1 VVFSLVTMLLIFF
14 TLKLFPYSPEL
25 RKGISLGLF
34 ILLTQA
40 LYSTVNIFF
49 QVKLKYD
56 FSTIAYTLGYM
67 VILVLVLGSSFLKLD
82 VMWVNFSYVV
92 GGFVTFLLCLVFVG
106 KLGVKPDFSFDK
118 TLWKFLF
125 SASLPIGIMF
135 IFSQISFKED
145 ALMISFLKLPTAY
158 GLNNTESVAVYS
170 LPYKV
175 FEVFLVV
182 PTFFMNSV
190 YPVLVGHMAEG
201 EERLKKTFNNTIR
214 FLTAS
219 GVFVGL
225 LGVGLSPIIINLLGG
240 SEFSQSIG
248 VLKIL
253 SVGLVVF
260 YLTSPI
266 SWLIVTLGYQNKL
279 PKIYFV
285 SAVFNL
291 VCNLIFIPKYSFYA
305 ASWITVF
312 SELIVLLLLIVT
324 ARKSWKDKYAKS

>member
-1 VVFSLVTMLLIFF
+1 
-14 TLKLFPYSPEL
+14 
-25 RKGISLGLF
+25 
-34 ILLTQA
+34 
-40 LYSTVNIFF
+40 
-49 QVKLKYD
+49 
-56 FSTIAYTLGYM
+56 
-67 VILVLVLGSSFLKLD
+67 
-82 VMWVNFSYVV
+82 
-92 GGFVTFLLCLVFVG
+92 
-106 KLGVKPDFSFDK
+106 
-118 TLWKFLF
+118 
-125 SASLPIGIMF
+125 
-135 IFSQISFKED
+135 
-145 ALMISFLKLPTAY
+145 
-158 GLNNTESVAVYS
+158 
-170 LPYKV
+170 
-175 FEVFLVV
+175 
-182 PTFFMNSV
+182 V